1 MKVLLLGEYSNVHW
15 TLSEGLRQLGHEVT
29 VVSNGDGWKGYKR
42 DVDLRRR
49 SLGFVDTVSYL
60 RDLWRTMPTLR
71 GFDVVQLINPVF
83 LDLKAERI
91 LPYYKRLRKQNGKL
105 FLGAFGIDKPWVEEG
120 LKADTFRYSDFYVDG
135 RLRDTP
141 EVEEMKSTWL
151 LGAKGRL
158 NDYIVD
164 DCDGIIAGLYE
175 YNVCYRRK
183 YADKLTFIPFPINH
197 DNITLKQPHP
207 EYDGIRFFIGIQ
219 RHRSSYKGTDIMLS
233 ALQTLQNR
241 YPDRMETVVAE
252 NVPYER
258 YEQMLSSSDVLL
270 DQLYSYTPAMNA
282 LLAMAKGLVVVGGG
296 EEEQYELL
304 GERELRPIVNV
315 RPTMNVRSGNDDLT
329 KRETLEGS
337 GEQNDVVEQ
346 IERRLLTEAGSV
358 QRLSQESMAYTRR
371 WHDHIRV
378 AQQYVDTWQ
387 SR

>member
-15 TLSEGLRQLGHEVT
+15 TLGEGLRQLGHEVT
-29 VVSNGDGWKGYKR
+29 VVSNGDGWKCYKR
-42 DVDLRRR
+42 DIDLRRR
-49 SLGFVDTVSYL
+49 SLGFVNTVRYL
-60 RDLWRTMPTLR
+60 RDVWRMMPNLR

-135 RLRDTP
+135 LLRNTP
-141 EVEEMKSTWL
+141 EVEEMKRTWL
-151 LGAKGRL
+151 MGEKGKL
-158 NDYIVD
+158 NDYIAD

-183 YADKLTFIPFPINH
+183 YGHKLTFIPFPINH
-197 DNITLKQPHP
+197 DNVTLKQAHP
-207 EYDGIRFFIGIQ
+207 EYAGIRFFIGIQ
-219 RHRSSYKGTDIMLS
+219 RSRSSYKGTDIMLR
-233 ALQTLQNR
+233 ALKTLQSR

-252 NVPYER
+252 NVPYEE
-258 YEQMLSSSDVLL
+258 YERMLGSSDVLL

-315 RPTMNVRSGNDDLT
+315 RPS
-329 KRETLEGS
+329 
-337 GEQNDVVEQ
+337 EQDVVEQ
-346 IERRLLTEAGSV
+346 IERRLLASPGSV
-358 QRLSQESMAYTRR
+358 QRLSRESMAYTRR
-371 WHDHIRV
+371 WHDHVRV

-387 SR
+387 RY

>member
-15 TLSEGLRQLGHEVT
+15 TLGEGLRQLGHEVT
-29 VVSNGDGWKGYKR
+29 VVSNGDGWKRYKR

-49 SLGFVDTVSYL
+49 SLGFVNTFHYL
-60 RDLWRTMPTLR
+60 RDVWRMMPNLR

-135 RLRDTP
+135 HLRNTP
-141 EVEEMKSTWL
+141 EVEEMKRTWL
-151 LGAKGRL
+151 LGAKGKL
-158 NDYIVD
+158 NDYIAD

-175 YNVCYRRK
+175 YDVCYRRK
-183 YADKLTFIPFPINH
+183 YGHKLTFIPFPINH
-197 DNITLKQPHP
+197 ANVTLKQSHP
-207 EYDGIRFFIGIQ
+207 EYSGIRFFIGIQ
-219 RHRSSYKGTDIMLS
+219 ISRSSYKGTDIMLR
-233 ALQTLQNR
+233 ALKMLQSR
-241 YPDRMETVVAE
+241 YPDRMEMVVAE
-252 NVPYER
+252 NVPYEE
-258 YEQMLSSSDVLL
+258 YERMLSSSDVLL

-315 RPTMNVRSGNDDLT
+315 RPS
-329 KRETLEGS
+329 
-337 GEQNDVVEQ
+337 EQDVVEQ
-346 IERRLLTEAGSV
+346 IERRLLAEEGSV

-387 SR
+387 QY